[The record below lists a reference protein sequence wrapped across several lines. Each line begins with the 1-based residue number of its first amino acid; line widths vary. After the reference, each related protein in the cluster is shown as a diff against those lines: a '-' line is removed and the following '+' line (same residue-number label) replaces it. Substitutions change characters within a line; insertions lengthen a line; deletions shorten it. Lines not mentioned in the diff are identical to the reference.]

1 MQFNEQRELLKK
13 KKKKIIEQRTKFHC
27 KGRREKAHGQCGVE
41 TKIEM
46 LQNPQTPV
54 S

>member
-1 MQFNEQRELLKK
+1 MQFNEYRELLKK
-13 KKKKIIEQRTKFHC
+13 KKKLLNRELNFIAKEE
-27 KGRREKAHGQCGVE
+27 GRRAHGQCGVE